1 MGYERRGRVRAP
13 ELIGRGG
20 WINTKHDLSLK
31 SLKGKVVLL
40 DFWTFCC
47 INCLHVLDELRLL
60 EERFGDDLVVIGVH
74 SPKFEHERD
83 HEALVRAIARYD
95 VGHPVLDDPDRA
107 TWDQYGVRAWP
118 TLVLVDPA
126 GYAVAAVSGE
136 GNAAT
141 LEKTIAK
148 MIEEHRAAGTLNEA
162 PIETLPPAVGG
173 GSLRFPGK
181 ISTCPDGL
189 LAIADS
195 GHNRIVIARTNEAGD
210 GAEILAVVGTGARGA
225 EDGGFS
231 DAAFNDPQGLLFLD
245 ARTLLVADTG
255 NHLIR
260 RLDLVNETV
269 ETVAGTGDQARRGA
283 TGGPARGTA
292 LNSPWDLELW
302 DGVVAIAMAGPHQLW
317 ALDLEKEDVGVLAGS
332 GMENLADGPAKVAA
346 MAQPSG
352 LSSGDGKL
360 WVVDSET
367 SSLRYLDHSGRLFT
381 TVGTGLFDFGYRD
394 GPADDALLQH
404 PLGVVATPE
413 GPVVCDTYNSALRRY
428 DSRSD
433 QLVTLAHEDLSEPS
447 GAAVLG
453 GDLLVVDTN
462 DHRIVRVGPDG
473 EVRPFEIRG
482 LLPPA
487 PVPVQGPVAVEI
499 GPAELAGEVELSA
512 TLPIPEGQKLDS
524 SLGPPVQLSVSSDEL
539 FPNSGLLLTGDE
551 LPARTR
557 LALGGAEEGS
567 LDVLLR
573 VGSCEEGPGA
583 VCNLNERRWR
593 VAVRRD
599 KEGSP
604 RLNLGLGG

>member
-1 MGYERRGRVRAP
+1 MTDGALRLGILGAARIAVGSIIPAATRTDAVEVAAVATRGGEKARAVREAAP
-13 ELIGRGG
+13 EAELFE
-20 WINTKHDLSLK
+20 DYASLLE
-31 SLKGKVVLL
+31 STEVDAVYVPLPNSMHVEWTLKALEADK
-40 DFWTFCC
+40 
-47 INCLHVLDELRLL
+47 HVLCEKPFSLHAEGAERAVKAARSAGLALMEGFMYRLHPQTVRLAQLLR
-60 EERFGDDLVVIGVH
+60 ECVVGEVRQAVAEFGH
-74 SPKFEHERD
+74 R
-83 HEALVRAIARYD
+83 
-95 VGHPVLDDPDRA
+95 LDDPEDVR
-107 TWDQYGVRAWP
+107 GV
-118 TLVLVDPA
+118 
-126 GYAVAAVSGE
+126 
-136 GNAAT
+136 
-141 LEKTIAK
+141 
-148 MIEEHRAAGTLNEA
+148 GTL
-162 PIETLPPAVGG
+162 GG
-173 GSLRFPGK
+173 GSL
-181 ISTCPDGL
+181 
-189 LAIADS
+189 
-195 GHNRIVIARTNEAGD
+195 GD
-210 GAEILAVVGTGARGA
+210 
-225 EDGGFS
+225 
-231 DAAFNDPQGLLFLD
+231 
-245 ARTLLVADTG
+245 
-255 NHLIR
+255 
-260 RLDLVNETV
+260 
-269 ETVAGTGDQARRGA
+269 
-283 TGGPARGTA
+283 
-292 LNSPWDLELW
+292 
-302 DGVVAIAMAGPHQLW
+302 
-317 ALDLEKEDVGVLAGS
+317 
-332 GMENLADGPAKVAA
+332 
-346 MAQPSG
+346 
-352 LSSGDGKL
+352 
-360 WVVDSET
+360 
-367 SSLRYLDHSGRLFT
+367 
-381 TVGTGLFDFGYRD
+381 
-394 GPADDALLQH
+394 
-404 PLGVVATPE
+404 
-413 GPVVCDTYNSALRRY
+413 VVCDTYNSALRRY